1 MDVQVHGTENL
12 TEYFFVSSM
21 HNFWTLCGTSVLVR
35 QLGEE
40 DNETPINVRTLNGA
54 DLKSLKYYYYDGK
67 ASGKPYE
74 I

>member
-1 MDVQVHGTENL
+1 
-12 TEYFFVSSM
+12 
-21 HNFWTLCGTSVLVR
+21 VLVR

-40 DNETPINVRTLNGA
+40 DNQTPINVRTLNGA

-67 ASGKPYE
+67 ASGTPYE